1 MDAPQP
7 PVAAVRV
14 GHGLGD
20 ARWPI
25 TVIHVRGEHT
35 FSSRELVA
43 EALEPIDGHVV
54 VDLTLCS
61 FLDSSVISAILG
73 KARLLRSSGSR
84 LELVLPHGGPVHR
97 VMERLG
103 IGALVPVLDEV
114 PPVSPSA

>member
-14 GHGLGD
+14 AHGLGD
-20 ARWPI
+20 ARRPI
-25 TVIHVRGEHT
+25 TVIHVVGQHD
-35 FSSRELVA
+35 FSLRELLA

-54 VDLTLCS
+54 IDLTLCS
-61 FLDSSVISAILG
+61 FLDSSLIGAILG

-84 LELVLPHGGPVHR
+84 LELVRPRGGPVHR

-103 IGALVPVLDEV
+103 ISALVPTVDEV
-114 PPVSPSA
+114 PRVSPSA